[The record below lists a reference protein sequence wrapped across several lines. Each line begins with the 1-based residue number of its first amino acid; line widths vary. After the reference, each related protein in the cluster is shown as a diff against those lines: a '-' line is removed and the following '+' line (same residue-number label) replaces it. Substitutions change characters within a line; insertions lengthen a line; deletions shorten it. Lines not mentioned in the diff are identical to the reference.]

1 MNNTYQY
8 NFALE
13 KSAVI
18 FMNANTKCSF
28 LITINTFKN
37 NWLSV
42 NSLMGSILYLESPG
56 TMIIRSTNFFNNSVN
71 IGGCIYYNEI
81 SEKFRIQIIGNNFTN
96 NYIWF
101 KGGILFFNSKYDQ
114 IEWKN
119 NFFYNP
125 MIYNA
130 TTNPFRVKLASY
142 KIKKLFKLSII
153 PGIIFQK
160 IEFKLIDFFGQDM
173 FDGTANMTLIDY
185 RKNYHSFLSIH
196 GKLSVSI
203 TNGLLNCYLIFYL
216 KTCNLGS
223 FSFDQLFISGP
234 LGSKFNISIQI
245 DTLNSGVNSLLYNEP
260 NFPNEIITNNG
271 YHFIIPVTMSLKCD
285 PGQYYDDTK

>member
-28 LITINTFKN
+28 LITRNTFKN
-37 NWLSV
+37 NWLSDK
-42 NSLMGSILYLESPG
+42 SLIGSILYLESPG

-173 FDGTANMTLIDY
+173 FDGTANMTLIDN

-203 TNGLLNCYLIFYL
+203 TNGLSNCYFIFYL
-216 KTCNLGS
+216 KT
-223 FSFDQLFISGP
+223 
-234 LGSKFNISIQI
+234 
-245 DTLNSGVNSLLYNEP
+245 
-260 NFPNEIITNNG
+260 
-271 YHFIIPVTMSLKCD
+271 
-285 PGQYYDDTK
+285 